1 VALLAFIRTQYNKVL
16 SGSYLIWTSLLNGT
30 GTEANNNGDQL
41 QLRSALQV
49 ISDLILI
56 QPEYVVQ
63 FIQQTLTQIKG
74 VLQNS
79 MLHLDC
85 KLRAIET
92 LGDICSASEE

>member
-1 VALLAFIRTQYNKVL
+1 MVPEIMAM
-16 SGSYLIWTSLLNGT
+16 SLETLMSQ
-30 GTEANNNGDQL
+30 ANNNGDQL

-92 LGDICSASEE
+92 LGDICGASEE